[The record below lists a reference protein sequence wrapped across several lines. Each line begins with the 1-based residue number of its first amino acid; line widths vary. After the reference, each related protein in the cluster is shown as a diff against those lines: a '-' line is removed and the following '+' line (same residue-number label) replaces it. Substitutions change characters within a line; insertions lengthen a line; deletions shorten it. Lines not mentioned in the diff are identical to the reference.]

1 MKNRG
6 LLLLIMLLTV
16 ITGCVTER
24 LPPIS
29 TYILDTDFD
38 IFHPLQD
45 KEQQAHDIL
54 KLARISSTSAF
65 NDTDIV
71 YSDMRYGQNSYAY
84 SRWSD
89 SPASML
95 LVIFQEALEKSG
107 GYMAVV
113 PYSSQSR
120 SDLLLESTLID
131 FSQHI
136 NDDGASQGTVRMRF
150 NLIDNRKKRV
160 IASRDFITSAPAP
173 SNNAIGAVAALNKAV
188 ADLTKELVEW
198 LGQDFTIH

>member
-16 ITGCVTER
+16 LTGCVTER
-24 LPPIS
+24 LPPTS
-29 TYILDTDFD
+29 TYNLYPDLNV
-38 IFHPLQD
+38 FHPLKD
-45 KEQQAHDIL
+45 TEQRTRDIL
-54 KLARISSTSAF
+54 KLGRISSTSAF
-65 NDTDIV
+65 SGTDIV

-89 SPASML
+89 SPANML

-120 SDLLLESTLID
+120 TDLLLESTLID

-136 NDDGASQGTVRMRF
+136 NDDGTSNGTVRMRF
-150 NLIDNRKKRV
+150 NLIDNRIKRV
-160 IASRDFITSAPAP
+160 IASRDFVTRAPA
-173 SNNAIGAVAALNKAV
+173 SSVNAIGAVVALNKAV

>member
-6 LLLLIMLLTV
+6 HLLLTVLFIV
-16 ITGCVTER
+16 ITGCVTEK

-29 TYILDTDFD
+29 TYNLYPDLA
-38 IFHPLQD
+38 IFHPLLD
-45 KEQQAHDIL
+45 TEQQASDIL
-54 KLARISSTSAF
+54 KLGRISSTNAF
-65 NDTDIV
+65 SGTDIV
-71 YSDMRYGQNSYAY
+71 YGDTRYGQNSYAY

-120 SDLLLESTLID
+120 SDLLLESTLFD

-136 NDDGASQGTVRMRF
+136 NDDGTSHGIVKMRF
-150 NLIDNRKKRV
+150 NLIDNRTKRV
-160 IASRDFITSAPAP
+160 IASRDIVTSVPA
-173 SNNAIGAVAALNKAV
+173 SSKNVIGAVAALNKAV
-188 ADLTKELVEW
+188 AVLTKELIEW
-198 LGQDFTIH
+198 LRQDFTIH

>member
-16 ITGCVTER
+16 LTGCVTER
-24 LPPIS
+24 LPPTS
-29 TYILDTDFD
+29 TYNLYPDLNVI
-38 IFHPLQD
+38 HPLKD
-45 KEQQAHDIL
+45 TEQRTRDIL
-54 KLARISSTSAF
+54 KLGRISSTSAF
-65 NDTDIV
+65 SGTDIV

-89 SPASML
+89 SPANML

-120 SDLLLESTLID
+120 TDLLLESTLID

-136 NDDGASQGTVRMRF
+136 NDDGTSNGTVRMRF
-150 NLIDNRKKRV
+150 NLIDNRIKRV
-160 IASRDFITSAPAP
+160 IASRDFVTRAPA
-173 SNNAIGAVAALNKAV
+173 SSVNAIGAVVALNKAV
-188 ADLTKELVEW
+188 ADLTIELVEW

>member
-16 ITGCVTER
+16 LTGCVTER
-24 LPPIS
+24 LPPTS
-29 TYILDTDFD
+29 TYNLYPDLNV
-38 IFHPLQD
+38 FHPLKD
-45 KEQQAHDIL
+45 TEQRTRDIL
-54 KLARISSTSAF
+54 KLGRISSTSAF
-65 NDTDIV
+65 SGTDIV

-89 SPASML
+89 SPANML

-113 PYSSQSR
+113 PYSSHSR
-120 SDLLLESTLID
+120 TDLLLESTLID

-136 NDDGASQGTVRMRF
+136 NDDGTSNGTVRMRF
-150 NLIDNRKKRV
+150 NLIDNRIKRV
-160 IASRDFITSAPAP
+160 IASRDFVTRAPA
-173 SNNAIGAVAALNKAV
+173 SSVNAIGAVVALNKAV

-198 LGQDFTIH
+198 LGLDFTIH